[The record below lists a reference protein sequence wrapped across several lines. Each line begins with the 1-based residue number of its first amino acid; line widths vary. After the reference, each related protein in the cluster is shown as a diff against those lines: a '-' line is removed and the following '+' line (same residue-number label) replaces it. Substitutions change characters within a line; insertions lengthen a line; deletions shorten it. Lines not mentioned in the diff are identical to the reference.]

1 MADVLRWKYGDTNP
15 VVANVRAS
23 ESIEKGDLLYMER
36 TDGFARP
43 FSALVDLGSLGANQA
58 YLACRFLGV
67 AEQRHRAAASAD
79 PDDPTTIT
87 VSTTGT
93 FEFPCG
99 ALAAAVHLGNY
110 VGADENAAGTAV
122 LDQQVEQV
130 NIEHPDR
137 AIGRVASEGI
147 TGDTLL
153 KVRIHSAI
161 MEGDFSDDCNATSS
175 SSSGA

>member
-1 MADVLRWKYGDTNP
+1 MADILRWVYGDTNP
-15 VVANVRAS
+15 VVCNVRAT
-23 ESIEKGDLLYMER
+23 EAIEKGDLIFMER

-43 FSALVDLGSLGANQA
+43 FSSLQDLGSLGANQH
-58 YLACRFLGV
+58 YLHCRFLGV
-67 AEQRHRAAASAD
+67 AEQRHRTAASAD
-79 PDDPTTIT
+79 PDDPLKIR

-93 FEFPCG
+93 FEYPCA

-110 VGADENAAGTAV
+110 VGADEDAAGTAV

-137 AIGRVASEGI
+137 AIGRVAKPGI
-147 TGDTLL
+147 TGDVLL
-153 KVRIHSAI
+153 KVRIRSAI
-161 MEGDFSDDCNATSS
+161 MEGDFADDCNATSS